1 MSIQSELSSLIASFF
16 QRNGVMSGGG
26 NGSNKLGTFLYL
38 LIIFI
43 ILLLVKSYIVQVA
56 YNHVMPTLIYSMD
69 VKSNMKYDEVKN
81 NFRPIAYV
89 EAILVVILF
98 NMLFSKI

>member
-1 MSIQSELSSLIASFF
+1 MSIQSELSGLIASFF
-16 QRNGVMSGGG
+16 QKNGVMVGGG
-26 NGSNKLGTFLYL
+26 NGNKLGTFLYL

-43 ILLLVKSYIVQVA
+43 ILLLVKSYIVQIA

-69 VKSNMKYDEVKN
+69 VKSNMKYEEIKN
-81 NFRPIAYV
+81 NFRQITYV